1 MPIPA
6 TTRTVFAS
14 LALLLGGTALGQ
26 SQPQSTSP
34 PSQQQQPLQV
44 QSQQR
49 QPPQNAVPPPSTLEP
64 ATALTSMA
72 QLDANKDGFIDK
84 NEVPSGHEL
93 AGKFARLDRNSDG
106 KLDASEFAAYQEEK
120 R

>member
-1 MPIPA
+1 MPIP
-6 TTRTVFAS
+6 TVTRTAFLA
-14 LALLLGGTALGQ
+14 LALLIGGTALAQ
-26 SQPQSTSP
+26 QPSP
-34 PSQQQQPLQV
+34 PPNTN
-44 QSQQR
+44 
-49 QPPQNAVPPPSTLEP
+49 PVPPPSNLEP

-84 NEVPSGHEL
+84 NEVPPGHEL

-106 KLDASEFAAYQEEK
+106 KLDASEFAAYQDEK

>member
-1 MPIPA
+1 MRIPT
-6 TTRTVFAS
+6 TTRTLLLS
-14 LALLLGGTALGQ
+14 LALASGGSALA
-26 SQPQSTSP
+26 
-34 PSQQQQPLQV
+34 QQQQPN
-44 QSQQR
+44 
-49 QPPQNAVPPPSTLEP
+49 PAKVPPPSTLEP

-72 QLDANKDGFIDK
+72 QLDANKDGFVDK